1 MLVLRA
7 SLSLFL
13 RSTIASS
20 DDITMCSG
28 AVSCSGGARYWGVV
42 LLLLLGST
50 SFEVS
55 VTSIS
60 IFTCFP
66 LFSLSPPSNPV
77 FWFSLFEADPCLG
90 DFDPWVRPEAGFSDS
105 DFLEDLTNFLEVSW
119 VCWLFEDFDDLAIIS
134 WLDRLGEKLRMI
146 FSSDPEAWWS
156 STISSD
162 ELGLAPRNEVDEP
175 VHKHKS
181 ISICKHKIIGYIYTD
196 CETSIYF
203 FL

>member
-1 MLVLRA
+1 MGTQLVDVIELSQFELSELIHHPSQLPLQCGLHTVVVDGLFPDLDNARALLQLFGRLKKKKSYVYSLAKLPRYLCLYLRIQTTNLWNILHLHHLTILIMLVLRA

-55 VTSIS
+55 VTAIS

-77 FWFSLFEADPCLG
+77 F
-90 DFDPWVRPEAGFSDS
+90 
-105 DFLEDLTNFLEVSW
+105 
-119 VCWLFEDFDDLAIIS
+119 
-134 WLDRLGEKLRMI
+134 
-146 FSSDPEAWWS
+146 
-156 STISSD
+156 
-162 ELGLAPRNEVDEP
+162 
-175 VHKHKS
+175 
-181 ISICKHKIIGYIYTD
+181 
-196 CETSIYF
+196 
-203 FL
+203 